1 MGTDIYINTIAILV
15 GILGLQVIL
24 VLLGLSDME
33 ADVDGDM
40 DLDGGFE
47 PDVSP
52 ETGLALVSA
61 DVPEGVEIDVSN
73 APDAVREGQP
83 EGFSGLIGLRGVP
96 FMIWASFLLGGFS
109 VTGLFLSGILRL
121 PESFTVP
128 GYAVSALGAL
138 FSARLF
144 GRAFRRWLPG
154 TESYT
159 ADITAIRRQR
169 GKIILGDAMRHKP
182 ARVLI
187 HDRFG
192 NRHYMMVEP
201 LEDDKVIPDG
211 SDVLVVRCYDIPT
224 DTVTFRAVE
233 IA

>member
-1 MGTDIYINTIAILV
+1 MSQDIYINGIAILV
-15 GILGLQVIL
+15 GILVLQLIM

-33 ADVDGDM
+33 AEPDADV

-47 PDVSP
+47 PDASA

-61 DVPEGVEIDVSN
+61 DVPEGIELDVGPS
-73 APDAVREGQP
+73 PETVRYGQP

-96 FMIWASFLLGGFS
+96 LMIWVSFLIGGFS
-109 VTGLFLSGILRL
+109 VTGLFLSGIIRL
-121 PESFTVP
+121 PAVFDVP
-128 GYAVSALGAL
+128 GYAISALGGL
-138 FSARLF
+138 LSARVF
-144 GRAFRRWLPG
+144 GRAFRRWLPS

-159 ADITAIRRQR
+159 VDITAVRRQR
-169 GKIILGDAMRHKP
+169 GQIILGDAARGKP
-182 ARVLI
+182 ARALI

-201 LEDDKVIPDG
+201 LENNKVIRDG
-211 SDVLVVRCYDIPT
+211 SDVLVIRCHDIET
-224 DTVTFRAVE
+224 DAVTFRAVE